1 MISITAKVR
10 EASERKQHLSRVL
23 RCKQVFTE
31 GSEQRE
37 QPRGADQNGCL
48 GGSHMVS
55 SDEAIKCKSSKRG
68 FGLRLER

>member
-10 EASERKQHLSRVL
+10 EASERKQHLS
-23 RCKQVFTE
+23 TE

-37 QPRGADQNGCL
+37 QPRGAEQNGCL